1 MDVESLLICNIYAP
15 SSHCPQL
22 NIYTLFIFIILR
34 KQVVSPLQRNLI
46 IKSTDLSQILVLGSI
61 KLQTENLIKLIVC
74 LSHTLPLDFDAP
86 NITAPNDVLINCG
99 DSLSPNI
106 RGNPDISDIQDPSP
120 SVTYEDKD
128 GSDCFIIR
136 SWIATDHAGNVAKK
150 EQKLT
155 IISVSP
161 INVCKILFDTP
172 KVHLRS
178 SQPAMVEYFLK
189 KSNKRCLR
197 GS

>member
-1 MDVESLLICNIYAP
+1 MDVESLRICNIYAP

-61 KLQTENLIKLIVC
+61 KLIVC

-86 NITAPNDVLINCG
+86 NITAPNDVLISCG
-99 DSLSPNI
+99 DSLSPDI
-106 RGNPDISDIQDPSP
+106 RGNPDIFDIQDPSP

-172 KVHLRS
+172 EVHLRS